1 MRQMVEEINQGH
13 LSVEQAMVKYKV
25 LTKKTVLTW
34 LEKVKEE
41 QRMKKL
47 KNAEIAIEPTTV
59 VGRISQK
66 ADDLAGQ
73 VKQLKQELGDMEM
86 KALYYESIVRI
97 AEKEL
102 GIEIEKKFVTK
113 PSDSCK

>member
-41 QRMKKL
+41 Q
-47 KNAEIAIEPTTV
+47 
-59 VGRISQK
+59 
-66 ADDLAGQ
+66 
-73 VKQLKQELGDMEM
+73 
-86 KALYYESIVRI
+86 
-97 AEKEL
+97 
-102 GIEIEKKFVTK
+102 
-113 PSDSCK
+113 

>member
-1 MRQMVEEINQGH
+1 MRQMVEEIKGGH
-13 LSVEQAMVKYKV
+13 LSLEQAMAKYKV
-25 LTKKTVLTW
+25 PTRKTVLTW

-41 QRMKKL
+41 GRMKKL
-47 KNAEIAIEPTTV
+47 KNPQIPIEPTTV
-59 VGRISQK
+59 VGRISKK
-66 ADDLAGQ
+66 ADNLAGQ

-86 KALYYESIVRI
+86 KALYYESIVRM

-102 GIEIEKKFVTK
+102 GIEIEKKSVTK